1 LKKDLAISLAVIAAI
16 FGIVYG
22 ISSMRVQVPLRP
34 SKPFQL
40 ELTPHAQSSNEKVV
54 MRVNDVPVTEAEF
67 TEAFRQ
73 LPEEMQRQYA
83 NPAGRQAFAEQYI
96 RYKLLAQEGEK
107 TGVAD
112 EPRLKAQLESQR
124 TTLVANATLVKLVKV
139 PDEGAARAYYMAH
152 PQEFST
158 VELSHIL
165 IAYQGG
171 AVPPRQGNPPLTEE
185 QAAAKAASLYQKI
198 RQGADFRAVA
208 AATSDDVES
217 APRGG
222 DLGPLSKG
230 MLPPEIEAQV
240 FRLPPGQ
247 VSGPIA
253 SRFGIHLFKVGQQIV
268 QPFERVK
275 NVVAMRLRQQNAF
288 DRVELMRKQ
297 AKIDFDPKFFPD
309 AKTWGKSAGAPPS

>member
-1 LKKDLAISLAVIAAI
+1 MKKDLAIALAAI
-16 FGIVYG
+16 AVVFGIAYG
-22 ISSMRVQVPLRP
+22 ISKMRVPVPLRP
-34 SKPFQL
+34 SKPFEL
-40 ELTPHAQSSNEKVV
+40 ELTPHAQTSNEKVV
-54 MRVNDVPVTEAEF
+54 MRVNGVPVTEAEYS
-67 TEAFRQ
+67 EAFRQ

-96 RYKLLAQEGEK
+96 RYKLLEQEGER
-107 TGVAD
+107 TGVLD
-112 EPRLKAQLESQR
+112 EPRVKAQLESQR
-124 TTLVANATLVKLVKV
+124 TALVANATLVKLVKA
-139 PDEGAARAYYMAH
+139 PDEAAARAYYAAH

-165 IAYQGG
+165 ISYQGG
-171 AVPPRQGNPPLTEE
+171 AVPPRQGNPQLTEE
-185 QAAAKAASLYQKI
+185 QAAAKAANLYQKI
-198 RQGADFRAVA
+198 RQGADFGAVA

-253 SRFGIHLFKVGQQIV
+253 SRFGIHLFKVGKQVV
-268 QPFERVK
+268 QPFDQVK
-275 NVVAMRLRQQNAF
+275 NIVAMRLRQQNAF

-297 AKIDFDPKFFPD
+297 ANIDFDPKFFPE
-309 AKTWGKSAGAPPS
+309 AKAWGKNPGAPPS